1 MRGLYLADFSGM
13 TVQSLSL
20 LRKRC
25 REQGVQ
31 FRVIKNT
38 LLKRAFNE
46 RGIKELDDH
55 LVGPT
60 GLVFSPVNEMAPAKI
75 LSDFAKE
82 CEKPGVKAAV
92 VDGRL
97 YDTKAI
103 TQLAKLTSREVLL
116 SQLIDH
122 VSPAIS
128 GITSRGQSPDDAFEE
143 TITRLLTR
151 LRHLKAHPGGSTI
164 SNFDHYIKVVAKH
177 MVAEQ
182 LRDAMTAH
190 LQLLSSSSTTRK
202 DDERLHTLRATNQ
215 TEQAVL
221 CTIEIVL

>member
-1 MRGLYLADFSGM
+1 MPTPQKEAVLKDTRERIADVRGLYLADFSGM
-13 TVQSLSL
+13 TVLSLSL

-38 LLKRAFNE
+38 LIKRAFHE
-46 RGIKELDDH
+46 RGIKELDEH

-82 CEKPGVKAAV
+82 FERPRVKAAV

-103 TQLAKLTSREVLL
+103 AKLAALPSREVLL
-116 SQLIDH
+116 SQLLGTF
-122 VSPAIS
+122 VAPM
-128 GITSRGQSPDDAFEE
+128 
-143 TITRLLTR
+143 
-151 LRHLKAHPGGSTI
+151 
-164 SNFDHYIKVVAKH
+164 SNFLGVVNALLATPAN
-177 MVAEQ
+177 MV
-182 LRDAMTAH
+182 DALAREK
-190 LQLLSSSSTTRK
+190 SKAS
-202 DDERLHTLRATNQ
+202 
-215 TEQAVL
+215 
-221 CTIEIVL
+221 